1 MRTEL
6 RVDGANC
13 PFCLNDVIDQ
23 LRQMNGVSSVDS
35 SIIEGC
41 IAIDDDDLDPRTL
54 VNVVRSSL
62 HGVAMSANEIVMS
75 SIDPVI
81 AVRHCTHHA
90 GNHSPTMAQPE
101 HRLETLTDALTRL
114 RADGYLSDFF
124 ATDHGVLTCR
134 GCGRSMDA
142 ADVQVDHTIRFE
154 GDTNPDDQDIVL
166 AIECGCG
173 CKGIYS
179 AAYGPSTPPEDAAV
193 LRKLAR
199 KPPA

>member
-1 MRTEL
+1 
-6 RVDGANC
+6 
-13 PFCLNDVIDQ
+13 
-23 LRQMNGVSSVDS
+23 
-35 SIIEGC
+35 
-41 IAIDDDDLDPRTL
+41 
-54 VNVVRSSL
+54 
-62 HGVAMSANEIVMS
+62 
-75 SIDPVI
+75 
-81 AVRHCTHHA
+81 
-90 GNHSPTMAQPE
+90 MAQPE